1 MPMIY
6 RYIYIYI
13 YTSFPSSSDCNLI
26 QIYMFNCITD
36 LTEWFFHNSI
46 SFYMTTIDTIIFSR
60 PSYPL
65 SISHYFLLS
74 LPTSESITTLGFII
88 TSHLDY
94 SPYINN
100 MIRTTN
106 YLLYNIRKSR
116 YKLTFAMTKY
126 LIHSL
131 VFSRLIYCC

>member
-1 MPMIY
+1 M
-6 RYIYIYI
+6 
-13 YTSFPSSSDCNLI
+13 S
-26 QIYMFNCITD
+26 MFNCITD

-65 SISHYFLLS
+65 SITHPFLLS
-74 LPTSESITTLGFII
+74 LPTSQSITTLGFII

-94 SPYINN
+94 SPHINN
-100 MIRTTN
+100 MIRTDN
-106 YLLYNIRKSR
+106 YFLYNIRKYR
-116 YKLTFAMTKY
+116 YKVTFAMTKC

-131 VFSRLIYCC
+131 VFSRLIYY